1 MPYFKGKDPKKLKFF
16 CFQHISLIKF
26 PKSREFPKD
35 FTVLNWT
42 ICSVGLHKLL
52 IFDIGKE
59 LSRGDCLQR
68 GRGEGVEQDLT
79 WWPSPLPIQ
88 QLYCPIQ
95 VYLRTFEDAQWR
107 KVEQTH
113 LSEDTVRSTKYTWWL
128 LYTTQCK
135 VQAICLVLNG
145 HHSYDRRKILF
156 QMWICF

>member
-42 ICSVGLHKLL
+42 ICSVGPHKLL
-52 IFDIGKE
+52 IFDIGKD

-79 WWPSPLPIQ
+79 WWPSPLPIHTVILSKFIYVLLKMHSGEKLSKPIYLKI
-88 QLYCPIQ
+88 QLDRQSTLGDCCIRLSVKYKPYVWSWMAI
-95 VYLRTFEDAQWR
+95 
-107 KVEQTH
+107 TH
-113 LSEDTVRSTKYTWWL
+113 TIGEKY
-128 LYTTQCK
+128 YFK
-135 VQAICLVLNG
+135 
-145 HHSYDRRKILF
+145 
-156 QMWICF
+156 WICF